1 MKLRFGLRARFIVIF
16 LLFSILISAVAGYI
30 TRKKYEETIWNQ
42 YQESAIEIAGLAA
55 SCIDGDKFEQYAAT
69 LEKDDAYQAT
79 QDMLNRIRRST
90 DVEYLYALQVI
101 SDSETIYVFDT
112 WTDET
117 PAEDIGQLGG
127 REAYNPDYTGI
138 ADALETG
145 QVNSEFEVTEITQ
158 FGYNASI
165 YAPVINSSG
174 EAVGVVGVD
183 MAMNDIRTA
192 SAKAVRDLLSFMVL
206 IIAVCFLLLLLV
218 VQNEFITPVRVLK
231 SCVQEM
237 ADGRLGVQAP
247 VRGNNEISE
256 ISTIFN
262 QMSFNISS
270 HMREITDLNDGYHKF
285 VPLEIFKILQKQEVS
300 QIRLGDYRETVLSVM
315 SMQINDF
322 EHVTGHMAPME
333 LFAFINRIYREA
345 VPDVQSR
352 GGVIGEYYG
361 GGFTA
366 FYQNGCRQVL
376 DSAIVICQRFHE
388 VRRKLEQEGGVM
400 PYLGFGI
407 SFGPVMLGI
416 VGDKDRL
423 SASML
428 SEQITAAEHLKR
440 AAWKYRASILITG
453 TAAAQIPEFETR
465 YSSRLIGLL
474 HLRTSDRAEK
484 IYDVYDGDAM
494 EDRERKDLTKEKF
507 EEGVR
512 RFLAREFYEAR
523 LCFIEVLKLYR
534 FDYAAREYLYLC
546 NSFYQNEEGAREAD
560 VYVEEC

>member
-322 EHVTGHMAPME
+322 EHVTGHMAPAHQ
-333 LFAFINRIYREA
+333 F
-345 VPDVQSR
+345 
-352 GGVIGEYYG
+352 
-361 GGFTA
+361 
-366 FYQNGCRQVL
+366 
-376 DSAIVICQRFHE
+376 
-388 VRRKLEQEGGVM
+388 RK
-400 PYLGFGI
+400 
-407 SFGPVMLGI
+407 
-416 VGDKDRL
+416 
-423 SASML
+423 
-428 SEQITAAEHLKR
+428 
-440 AAWKYRASILITG
+440 
-453 TAAAQIPEFETR
+453 
-465 YSSRLIGLL
+465 
-474 HLRTSDRAEK
+474 
-484 IYDVYDGDAM
+484 
-494 EDRERKDLTKEKF
+494 
-507 EEGVR
+507 
-512 RFLAREFYEAR
+512 
-523 LCFIEVLKLYR
+523 
-534 FDYAAREYLYLC
+534 
-546 NSFYQNEEGAREAD
+546 
-560 VYVEEC
+560 